1 MEAVSVNNKK
11 FRNTYFVLYVIALLV
26 AFAASI
32 PVSDADWDVR
42 LVTVMTAMAPWVI
55 AGTIVQVGGAI
66 INAIKGDGTA

>member
-1 MEAVSVNNKK
+1 MNSKK
-11 FRNTYFVLYVIALLV
+11 FRNTYIVLYAISLLV

-32 PVSDADWDVR
+32 NVSDADWDVR

-66 INAIKGDGTA
+66 INAITGDGTA